1 MPPAK
6 QRGQFRGILFPGY
19 RYLGPFNPLDN
30 GEPVNKADEA
40 AKRHDLAY
48 NQYLNK
54 GLNPYLKFN
63 KADQQLIDDL
73 SDDSSL
79 GGKFARGVFSIK
91 RALAPSLNE
100 KQLAPGRSAEQ
111 KQARKLYFARSNKGA
126 KRQRL
131 NPPTDKPTSNPD
143 NPNMETEQPMEEEAA
158 PQEAAAGSRAGAGGG
173 PANAGSGGVG
183 MSTGQWIG
191 GSIITPN
198 KFVTRNTRQWWC
210 DIKNDH
216 MYKRY
221 DTGTGARLYGFSTP
235 WSYFNFNQYNGH
247 FSPKEW
253 QTLLNIASRFR
264 PVRMQVKIYNIQIKQ
279 IVDNTSSGDTLYQND
294 LTAGLHIFC
303 DGEHAFPYTQ
313 NPWDRGT
320 MPELP
325 TEPWELQQYAYITC
339 PYEAIDDPSTN
350 AFEEDCLAQEPFY
363 MLESADHMI
372 VRTGE
377 AVQFHHEFSCGWVD
391 NTRSAQTPAM
401 MSMNPMVLSKEVF
414 RATTGGSN
422 HDVLARQNQKTG
434 YWSGGPG
441 RNHNNTVVP
450 SNGELKY
457 TIASR
462 LSNYAYS
469 GITASETAGIST
481 LLESGINTGPPT
493 GSLPQLTEKDKILFC
508 PKDHPSADH
517 AFPIQDSN
525 TGTRNNE
532 TYFASSNGSTFEK
545 ANPVWMM
552 PNQAWDSCRITRYNP
567 IWVKTPRVD
576 RMTMVDTRDGTLPM
590 SHPPGTIYMK
600 LANIP
605 VPSTH
610 PESYLRIY
618 ATGNVSVEIEWEY
631 ETHFNKNWRPEFRI
645 TPENIMSN
653 AIYKVDTN
661 GAYRW
666 PNNTQEAM
674 GTRYGLEKVL

>member
-19 RYLGPFNPLDN
+19 KYLGPFNPLDN

-73 SDDSSL
+73 SNDSSL

-91 RALAPSLNE
+91 RALAPSLDE

-173 PANAGSGGVG
+173 PANAGTGGVG

-191 GSIITPN
+191 GTIITPT
-198 KFVTRNTRQWWC
+198 KFITRNTRQWWC
-210 DIKNDH
+210 EIKNNHKYQRITNDS
-216 MYKRY
+216 
-221 DTGTGARLYGFSTP
+221 GARLYGFSTP

-253 QTLLNIASRFR
+253 QTLLNVAEKFR
-264 PVRMQVKIYNIQIKQ
+264 PVRMTVKIYNIQIKQ
-279 IVDNTSSGDTLYQND
+279 IVNNLASGDTLYQND

-325 TEPWELQQYAYITC
+325 TEPWELQQYAYVTC
-339 PYEAIDDPSTN
+339 PVEAIDDPSTN
-350 AFEEDCLAQEPFY
+350 TYENDFLRQEPLYF
-363 MLESADHMI
+363 LEQADHMI

-377 AVQFHHEFSCGWVD
+377 AVQFHHEFDCGWVY
-391 NTRSAQTPAM
+391 NTRSAQTPANM
-401 MSMNPMVLSKEVF
+401 CFNPLVLSKEVYKF
-414 RATTGGSN
+414 TNSDNSEHR
-422 HDVLARQNQKTG
+422 VLSKARQKTG
-434 YWSGGPG
+434 YWGPG
-441 RNHNNTVVP
+441 PGQNYQTN
-450 SNGELKY
+450 
-457 TIASR
+457 SR
-462 LSNYAYS
+462 LGNDPTCVVAPQLSFYDGPGQTNDYGGNNS
-469 GITASETAGIST
+469 IM
-481 LLESGINTGPPT
+481 ESGVNIGTIVGSKPPR
-493 GSLPQLTEKDKILFC
+493 SN
-508 PKDHPSADH
+508 ADFIFFSPRDDPT
-517 AFPIQDSN
+517 AENPIDLKPVN

-532 TYFASSNGSTFEK
+532 RYTTQTNGNTFENM
-545 ANPVWMM
+545 NPNYML
-552 PNQAWDSCRITRYNP
+552 PNQAWDSTNITRYNP

-590 SHPPGTIYMK
+590 AHPPGTIYMK

-605 VPSTH
+605 VPT
-610 PESYLRIY
+610 EAISYLNVY

-631 ETHFNKNWRPEFRI
+631 TSHFNKNWRPEYRI
-645 TPENIMSN
+645 SAEKMENW
-653 AIYKVDTN
+653 AYKVDEQ
-661 GAYRW
+661 GGYEW
-666 PNNTQEAM
+666 PEHFKDTM
-674 GTRYGLEKVL
+674 TTRYGLEKVL

>member
-1 MPPAK
+1 MPPVR

-79 GGKFARGVFSIK
+79 GGKFARGVFSVK
-91 RALAPSLNE
+91 RALAPSLDE

-111 KQARKLYFARSNKGA
+111 KQERKLYFARLNKGA

-131 NPPTDKPTSNPD
+131 NPPTEKPTSNPD
-143 NPNMETEQPMEEEAA
+143 NSNMEAEQPMEEEAA
-158 PQEAAAGSRAGAGGG
+158 PQMATARSGGGAGGG
-173 PANAGSGGVG
+173 PANAGTGGVG

-191 GSIITPN
+191 GTIITPN
-198 KFVTRNTRQWWC
+198 KFITRNTRQWWC
-210 DIKNDH
+210 DIKNEH
-216 MYKRY
+216 RYKRITN
-221 DTGTGARLYGFSTP
+221 DSGARLYGFSTP

-253 QTLLNIASRFR
+253 QTLLNVAEKFR
-264 PVRMQVKIYNIQIKQ
+264 PVRMTVKIYNIQIKQ
-279 IVDNTSSGDTLYQND
+279 IVNNLASGDTLYQND

-325 TEPWELQQYAYITC
+325 TEPWELQQYAYVTC
-339 PYEAIDDPSTN
+339 PVEAIDDSGSNTYETN
-350 AFEEDCLAQEPFY
+350 FLRQEPLYF
-363 MLESADHMI
+363 LEQADHMI

-377 AVQFHHEFSCGWVD
+377 AVQFHHEFDCGWVY
-391 NTRSAQTPAM
+391 NTRSSQTPAN
-401 MSMNPMVLSKEVF
+401 MSFNPLVLSKEVYRF
-414 RATTGGSN
+414 VSGEETIS
-422 HDVLARQNQKTG
+422 VLSKARQKTG
-434 YWSGGPG
+434 YWAPGPGQNHQANSRISNNPESIVAPQVSFYDGRGQTNDSGG
-441 RNHNNTVVP
+441 NN
-450 SNGELKY
+450 S
-457 TIASR
+457 I
-462 LSNYAYS
+462 
-469 GITASETAGIST
+469 
-481 LLESGINTGPPT
+481 LESGVNIGTAVGSRPPK
-493 GSLPQLTEKDKILFC
+493 SNADFIYYC
-508 PKDHPSADH
+508 PRDDPTAEHPIEIA
-517 AFPIQDSN
+517 PVN
-525 TGTRNNE
+525 TGTRSNDHYTTGENGNTFTNN
-532 TYFASSNGSTFEK
+532 
-545 ANPVWMM
+545 NPNWML
-552 PNQAWDSCRITRYNP
+552 PNQAWDSANITRYNP

-576 RMTMVDTRDGTLPM
+576 RSTMIDTRDGTLPM
-590 SHPPGTIYMK
+590 AHPPGTIYLK

-605 VPSTH
+605 VPTDAI
-610 PESYLRIY
+610 SYLNVY

-631 ETHFNKNWRPEFRI
+631 TPHVNKNWRPEYRI
-645 TPENIMSN
+645 TSETMENWN
-653 AIYKVDTN
+653 CYKVDTN
-661 GAYRW
+661 GGYEW
-666 PNNTQEAM
+666 PEHFSETM
-674 GTRYGLEKVL
+674 TTRFGMEKVL